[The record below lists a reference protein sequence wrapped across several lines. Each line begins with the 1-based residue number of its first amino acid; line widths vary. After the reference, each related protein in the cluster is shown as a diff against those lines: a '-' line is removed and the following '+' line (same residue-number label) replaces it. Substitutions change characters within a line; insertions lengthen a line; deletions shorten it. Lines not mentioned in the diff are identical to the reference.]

1 MKIPDSFKT
10 KVPGLIFFLFLSS
23 SVLGNMASPFR
34 DGTKMGSVFSSKNIH
49 ILKENIHIKTDRYFR
64 TAKYTVTYTIQT
76 DTSGMQTPLLFL
88 AMEYRNNFSVTV
100 DNQPVKLLD
109 FREQLTKDKVDKLLS
124 PFSGY
129 FNSSVGFASDRD
141 YHLLSYDSLRKRI
154 RSSDQF
160 KYFELNLS
168 KGTHQIT
175 VEYNARVWRDLSGWI
190 TKYSFR
196 YSLSPAKYW
205 KSFGSLEV
213 VLDRSDFKGSI
224 STNLGKP
231 TLGNLENKAV
241 WKFSKLP
248 GEYMLIHYDPPMNQ
262 WTKFLLWLTPGGIT
276 LFFITLTVVS
286 HFIAIRKLKTRKK
299 IVIWLMVVGGL
310 VIPFFLLFYYPLSY
324 DLIDYSIGNDASCYH
339 GYIGLIIL
347 LYPIALIIYG
357 AILWQEYKNLFPKN
371 RDLFHHSS
379 NNPF

>member
-1 MKIPDSFKT
+1 MKVLNAFKT
-10 KVPGLIFFLFLSS
+10 KTFCLVFLFSLSF
-23 SVLGNMASPFR
+23 SVLGNMASPVR
-34 DGTKMGSVFSSKNIH
+34 DGTKMGSVLSSKDIR
-49 ILKENIHIKTDRYFR
+49 ILKENIHIKTNRYFQN
-64 TAKYTVTYTIQT
+64 AKYRVTYTIQT
-76 DTSGMQTPLLFL
+76 DTSGLQTPLLFL

-109 FREQLTKDKVDKLLS
+109 FHEQVTKDNLDKLLS
-124 PFSGY
+124 PFSNY
-129 FNSSVGFASDRD
+129 FNSSIQFASNRD
-141 YHLLSYDSLRKRI
+141 YRPLSYDSLHQRI
-154 RSSDQF
+154 QYSDNF

-175 VEYNARVWRDLSGWI
+175 IEYNARVWRDLSDWI

-205 KSFGSLEV
+205 KSFGSLEI

-231 TLGNLENKAV
+231 TQGNLENKAV

-248 GEYMLIHYDPPMNQ
+248 EEYILIHYNPPMNQ
-262 WTKFLLWLTPGGIT
+262 WTKFLLWVSPLGIT
-276 LFFITLTVVS
+276 FFFVTLTVVF

-299 IVIWLMVVGGL
+299 TVIWLMLIGGL

-339 GYIGLIIL
+339 GHIGLIIL

-357 AILWQEYKNLFPKN
+357 IILWQEYKNLFPKN
-371 RDLFHHSS
+371 RDLFHH
-379 NNPF
+379 